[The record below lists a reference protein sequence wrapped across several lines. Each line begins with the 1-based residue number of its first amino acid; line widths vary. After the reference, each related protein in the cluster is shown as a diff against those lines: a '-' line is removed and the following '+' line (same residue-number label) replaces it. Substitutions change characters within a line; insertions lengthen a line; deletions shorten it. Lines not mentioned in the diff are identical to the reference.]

1 MTTSNPSTGSPSPID
16 ITAIL
21 AGLNLPA
28 PLPQVPPPP
37 PIRPLILPQ
46 IGQRITSADTGHTYI
61 VDYRFLEEGHYS
73 VVFRGTDEFD
83 DTVAIKVLKPRGTFE
98 EDRLAALGEVERLLT
113 LRHKKITHVQD
124 AFVFRDVFYIV
135 TEECG
140 MSVDSYLGSL
150 DNRTPFYFQGI
161 ARCVLAAVEFIHR
174 HGMVHLDLHPGNV
187 FFFWGCNELDRTQL
201 IGPTFKIG
209 DLGITKPETAITPD
223 VTLANW
229 MKPPE
234 ALDPSFGPLGKTID
248 IYHCGLLLL
257 QVALGR
263 RLRFSQDDILN
274 GVPREMALRLPEPQ
288 RTAIEKALRRRV
300 VYRTPTARQFWLDL
314 KGGVS

>member
-1 MTTSNPSTGSPSPID
+1 MTTSDPTTGSPEPSNID
-16 ITAIL
+16 ALL
-21 AGLNLPA
+21 ASLNLPA
-28 PLPQVPPPP
+28 LIPQVPPQI

-46 IGQRITSADTGHTYI
+46 IGQSITSEATGHTYT
-61 VDYRFLEEGHYS
+61 VDYKISDEGHYS

-83 DTVAIKVLKPRGTFE
+83 DTVAIKVLRPRGSFE
-98 EDRLAALGEVERLLT
+98 EDRLAAIGEVDRLLA

-124 AFVFRDVFYIV
+124 AFVFKDVFYIV

-140 MSVDSYLGSL
+140 MSLEYYLGCV
-150 DNRTPFYFQGI
+150 DNVTPRYFQGI
-161 ARCVLAAVEFIHR
+161 ARCVLAALEFIHR
-174 HGMVHLDLHPGNV
+174 NGMVYLDLHPGNV
-187 FFFWGCNELDRTQL
+187 FFYWGCNELDRKQL

-229 MKPPE
+229 MRPPE
-234 ALDPSFGPLGKTID
+234 ALDPSFGPLGKTLD

-257 QVALGR
+257 QVARGQR
-263 RLRFSQDDILN
+263 VRFTKDDILN
-274 GVPREMALRLPEPQ
+274 GVPREMALELPEPY

-300 VYRTPTARQFWLDL
+300 VYRTPSARQFWLDL
-314 KGGVS
+314 KGIVS